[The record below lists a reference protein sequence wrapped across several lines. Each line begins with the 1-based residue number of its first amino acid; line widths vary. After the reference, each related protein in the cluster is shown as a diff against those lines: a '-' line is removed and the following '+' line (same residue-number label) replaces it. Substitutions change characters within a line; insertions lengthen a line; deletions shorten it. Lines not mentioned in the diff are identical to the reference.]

1 MPVPNP
7 FGDEPRFARKMLAS
21 FLYGLDHNI
30 TNFTLRQSLFC
41 SMNFNNLLYNKF
53 NTFGAKQPLGL
64 DSYTFQARAK
74 LKLGK

>member
-1 MPVPNP
+1 MKIHN
-7 FGDEPRFARKMLAS
+7 GDGLCLARQKLAS
-21 FLYGLDHNI
+21 LLYEFGSQH
-30 TNFTLRQSLFC
+30 TNSILTQILFC